1 VIHGSGFSSV
11 TKVVMNSIEPPLPE
25 GNPNYFLQNLHP
37 RFAFISDSEIDVTTT
52 AGAAGFTYEI
62 DFITPTHEYFRNTF
76 PGIPLFTYK

>member
-1 VIHGSGFSSV
+1 V

-37 RFAFISDSEIDVTTT
+37 TFTVVSDSEIDVTTM

-62 DFITPTHEYFRNTF
+62 DFITPTADYFRNTF
-76 PGIPLFTYK
+76 PGIPLFTYQ

>member
-1 VIHGSGFSSV
+1 
-11 TKVVMNSIEPPLPE
+11 
-25 GNPNYFLQNLHP
+25 LHP